1 MEEQL
6 ERQKS
11 LLIGFFEKNYLKYTK
26 LYLIR
31 CNHAVIQLMKNAII
45 DTNTSRRREIYEVE
59 KKNIQS

>member
-1 MEEQL
+1 MEEQF

-11 LLIGFFEKNYLKYTK
+11 LLIGFFENYLKYTK